1 MPLIPA
7 ALPWIIH
14 TYGNNYNRLHVFIK
28 SNRTRFVAGEA
39 INFAL
44 NENKREFME
53 ALRPIV
59 ERVVSNVLLDIAR
72 KVTKNF
78 TYDDLFPV
86 D

>member
-1 MPLIPA
+1 
-7 ALPWIIH
+7 
-14 TYGNNYNRLHVFIK
+14 
-28 SNRTRFVAGEA
+28 
-39 INFAL
+39 
-44 NENKREFME
+44 ME